1 MRIALAVSMAALL
14 ASPLARAGVTGELD
28 AGTGAESRSPGYV
41 TANAA
46 LSAALDGP
54 PHGPDLSVLGP
65 VQIFLLYGADPADRN
80 GLRADASVLAYG
92 TSQDRTASVIGT
104 ASASARGW
112 GWQLDAAVTLQP
124 VGDLRDRFWRS
135 GRDVVAST
143 FGFEMPAAI
152 TVAVGPDRVAWAPA
166 RFTFAD
172 RSRLDGGAAP
182 EAGGTD
188 ISGEVTGMRWN
199 GMHHELDI
207 FDVHITAYD
216 KLLAYSES
224 ATETTSSG
232 ISAEDVGLDIAS
244 LDWQVSDALELR
256 GYAGVDDLEPMQ
268 HYTETMRNDMV
279 SDQTLAFLV
288 ETPRYG
294 LEVTHRAGD
303 RTITASAGSW
313 ARLDPTGN
321 AADAGQLATASYAD
335 RFGRLR
341 ISASVEA
348 GRLRRRLIGPLATT
362 PLAPAGTRMWMG
374 RGELSASLRLAPDLD
389 VAATAWL
396 ERSDRDDPR
405 WLEPATGA
413 LATHAGADVSARW
426 QLPRI

>member
-1 MRIALAVSMAALL
+1 MRIALAVSLAALL
-14 ASPLARAGVTGELD
+14 ASTRARAGVTGELD

-46 LSAALDGP
+46 LSAALEGP
-54 PHGPDLSVLGP
+54 PHGPELSTLGGT
-65 VQIFLLYGADPADRN
+65 QIFLLYGADPDDRN

-112 GWQLDAAVTLQP
+112 GWQLDAGVTLQP

-135 GRDVVAST
+135 GRDVVASS
-143 FGFEMPAAI
+143 FGFEMPAEL
-152 TVAVGPDRVAWAPA
+152 TVAVGPDRVALGSVKL
-166 RFTFAD
+166 TFAD
-172 RSRLDGGAAP
+172 RSRLDARAAP
-182 EAGGTD
+182 DAGGTD
-188 ISGEVTGMRWN
+188 ISGEVTGIRWS

-207 FDVHITAYD
+207 FDVHIAAYD
-216 KLLAYSES
+216 KLLAYTES
-224 ATETTSSG
+224 TTETTSSG

-244 LDWQVSDALELR
+244 LDWQVTDGLELR
-256 GYAGVDDLEPMQ
+256 GYAGVDQLQPMQ
-268 HYTETMRNDMV
+268 HYTETMKNDMI
-279 SDQTLAFLV
+279 SDQTLAFYV
-288 ETPRYG
+288 QAPRYG
-294 LEVTHRAGD
+294 LEVTHRDGD
-303 RTITASAGSW
+303 RTLAASAGSW
-313 ARLDPTGN
+313 SRLDPTGN
-321 AADAGQLATASYAD
+321 AADAGQLATARYAD

-348 GRLRRRLIGPLATT
+348 GRLRRELIGPLAAT
-362 PLAPAGTRMWMG
+362 PLAPVGTRMWMG
-374 RGELSASLRLAPDLD
+374 RGELSASLRLARDLD

-405 WLEPATGA
+405 WLEPASGA